1 MNIED
6 KLLRKNIKL
15 AKEEEKSDKF
25 MEYLD
30 IFCFLCCLLLPII
43 TALWQLLLDFIKW
56 IFWPKQVIK
65 LLEVHWQL
73 NTPSALIQRDYEI
86 QNWGRSVKL
95 DSSLSH
101 MLHIRRFAVLTLNG
115 AYEVRI

>member
-43 TALWQLLLDFIKW
+43 TAL
-56 IFWPKQVIK
+56 
-65 LLEVHWQL
+65 
-73 NTPSALIQRDYEI
+73 
-86 QNWGRSVKL
+86 
-95 DSSLSH
+95 
-101 MLHIRRFAVLTLNG
+101 
-115 AYEVRI
+115 